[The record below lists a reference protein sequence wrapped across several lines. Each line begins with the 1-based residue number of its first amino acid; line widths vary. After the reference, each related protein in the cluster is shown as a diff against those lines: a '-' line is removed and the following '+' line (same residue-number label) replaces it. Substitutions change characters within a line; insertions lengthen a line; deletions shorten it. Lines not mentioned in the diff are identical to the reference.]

1 MRTSRY
7 TEDHRA
13 FIRED
18 NCLLLRH
25 GWGYREDQDL
35 RLVAQSWLKS
45 ETSDD
50 QKKAW
55 HHWRMLLD
63 EAPEQIRSDSMSVGD
78 VILVKGKRATNL
90 SNGG

>member
-1 MRTSRY
+1 MSKRYWAMRTSRY

-13 FIRED
+13 FIREELI
-18 NCLLLRH
+18 NRSLLRQ
-25 GWGYREDQDL
+25 GWGYLEDQDL

-55 HHWRMLLD
+55 HGPSERPQQCLIHDFLL
-63 EAPEQIRSDSMSVGD
+63 
-78 VILVKGKRATNL
+78 
-90 SNGG
+90 